1 MGTPLACGRF
11 CRMLGMGPWVPVSAD
26 EVSYQIKM
34 NHVCVLKSVWQ
45 CLPIYMGHLVMVEV
59 DPSRIM
65 GRKPKQQ
72 HIITDRMKELTIVID
87 VGAI

>member
-1 MGTPLACGRF
+1 
-11 CRMLGMGPWVPVSAD
+11 
-26 EVSYQIKM
+26 
-34 NHVCVLKSVWQ
+34 
-45 CLPIYMGHLVMVEV
+45 MGHLVMVEV

>member
-1 MGTPLACGRF
+1 M
-11 CRMLGMGPWVPVSAD
+11 SAD

-72 HIITDRMKELTIVID
+72 HSITDRMKELTMIVA
-87 VGAI
+87 VCAI